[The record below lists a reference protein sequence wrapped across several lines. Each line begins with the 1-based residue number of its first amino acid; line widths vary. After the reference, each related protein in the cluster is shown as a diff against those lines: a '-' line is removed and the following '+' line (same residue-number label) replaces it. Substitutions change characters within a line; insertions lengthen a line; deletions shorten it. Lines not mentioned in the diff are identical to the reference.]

1 MRTFEVFAWTESG
14 SFVLYVPEIESL
26 TRAKRV
32 DDLEPAARDLIAEL
46 LGLCTDSFTV
56 QVRYRRPRL

>member
-26 TRAKRV
+26 TRAKHV
-32 DDLEPAARDLIAEL
+32 DDLEPAARELIADL
-46 LGLCTDSFTV
+46 LGLCPDTFTV